1 MRQGEDTFSANRN
14 FVSVGFM
21 IPSRKLLAWSYC
33 LLTNGVQIRS
43 IACGSSWSSCV
54 PDNRLG
60 FAPVRKLA
68 KSEAIVLPNPSKP
81 RAAEAQRWMT
91 RDLKK

>member
-1 MRQGEDTFSANRN
+1 MGQGEDTFSANRN

-54 PDNRLG
+54 PNNTRARFAKRCAFARGSAGALG
-60 FAPVRKLA
+60 VKEIALEV
-68 KSEAIVLPNPSKP
+68 I
-81 RAAEAQRWMT
+81 
-91 RDLKK
+91 